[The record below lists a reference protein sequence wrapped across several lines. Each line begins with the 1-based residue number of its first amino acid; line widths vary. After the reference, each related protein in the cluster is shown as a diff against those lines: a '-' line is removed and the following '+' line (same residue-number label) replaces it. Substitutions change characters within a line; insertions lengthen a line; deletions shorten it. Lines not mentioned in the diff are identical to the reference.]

1 MSIDARGADKGSRAV
16 VVGEDDGESPPTE
29 DPPAKVLGGVDIVV
43 DDESI
48 GEGPPAK
55 LFGEGPPEKGVLAEA
70 MLVKSLK
77 MVAKLV
83 IQKAMPM

>member
-1 MSIDARGADKGSRAV
+1 MTIC
-16 VVGEDDGESPPTE
+16 E
-29 DPPAKVLGGVDIVV
+29 DPPAKVFGRGKVGVDAEG
-43 DDESI
+43 D

-77 MVAKLV
+77 MVAKPIMPV
-83 IQKAMPM
+83 AMSM

>member
-1 MSIDARGADKGSRAV
+1 MTV
-16 VVGEDDGESPPTE
+16 CE
-29 DPPAKVLGGVDIVV
+29 DPPAKVFGRGEVGVDAEG
-43 DDESI
+43 D

-77 MVAKLV
+77 MVAKPV
-83 IQKAMPM
+83 MQKAMPM